1 MTSRPRFG
9 SPRVFIAKM
18 QKALEDFEEKYEAK
32 TNKKLDM
39 ELEKKF
45 SSVAKPKMPKKK
57 KEVLPAE
64 QAETID

>member
-1 MTSRPRFG
+1 
-9 SPRVFIAKM
+9 M